1 MTFRRTNNRYL
12 LFTFLG
18 IVIAAGCKKD
28 DEDPV
33 APIITF
39 DSITATTV
47 EQFNNSI
54 QIGILY
60 EDYQGDLGREDPDDY
75 SLRVR
80 DARLGDYDWYHIPP
94 MTPDNNELHIKG
106 KYILELDPLFL
117 MGTGTQES
125 TTLTIQ
131 LQDKAG
137 NWSNSIVTPVVLVVD
152 SI

>member
-1 MTFRRTNNRYL
+1 MFLRKYKSFAWL
-12 LFTFLG
+12 AIVGFALF
-18 IVIAAGCKKD
+18 VGCKKE

-39 DSITATTV
+39 DTISASTV
-47 EQFNNSI
+47 EQFNNTI

-60 EDYQGDLGREDPDDY
+60 EDYQGDLGRQDPDDY

-80 DARLGDYDWYHIPP
+80 DARLSDYDWYHIPP
-94 MTPDNNELHIKG
+94 MTPNDQELHIKG

-131 LQDKAG
+131 IQDRAG

-152 SI
+152 SL